1 MSSIE
6 KGWHNTYSL
15 KYHVVWVTKYRFH
28 KFFGKVEQDT
38 KEALKQIALD
48 YDWEIEELEMMPD
61 HIHLYISTEVT
72 DRPCD
77 VVKRLKE
84 ESSKTMGKRYPYLK
98 NKKGAVWAR
107 GYFISTVNDKTT
119 SQQIKRYIR
128 NQKQA
133 AAQGT
138 LFEMP

>member
-1 MSSIE
+1 MTSIE

-15 KYHVVWVTKYRFH
+15 KYHIVWVTKYRYN
-28 KFFGKVEQDT
+28 KFFGQVEKDT
-38 KEALKQIALD
+38 KEALKQIADD
-48 YDWEIEELEMMPD
+48 YDWGIEEMEMMPD

-84 ESSKTMGKRYPYLK
+84 ESSKKMGKKYPYLK

-107 GYFISTVNDKTT
+107 GYFITTVNDKTT
-119 SQQIKRYIR
+119 AEQIKKYIR
-128 NQKQA
+128 NQKVV
-133 AAQGT
+133 AAQGR
-138 LFEMP
+138 LFD

>member
-1 MSSIE
+1 MTSIE

-15 KYHVVWVTKYRFH
+15 KYHVVWVTKYRYN
-28 KFFGKVEQDT
+28 KFFGQVEKDT

-48 YDWEIEELEMMPD
+48 YDWEIEEMEMMPD

-84 ESSKTMGKRYPYLK
+84 ESSKQMGKKYPYLK

-107 GYFISTVNDKTT
+107 GYFITTVNDKTT
-119 SQQIKRYIR
+119 AEQIKKYIR
-128 NQKQA
+128 NQKA
-133 AAQGT
+133 VAAQGK
-138 LFEMP
+138 LFD